1 MTREERLKVVSL
13 AYDAAIRRLD
23 DSPEL
28 PTFRYD
34 CMCAIIGAAALLGRD
49 PVALARL
56 LADGRLAEYIDAAE
70 GTIPLPLDDPISV
83 DLRMDDVLGEAAEW
97 AERERD
103 RLSRTL
109 GGVLRTLSETAA
121 DLRFQARQGGWCE
134 TWRNTRSLYR
144 LGEDWRQRRGL
155 SDAVLRTPASGDK

>member
-1 MTREERLKVVSL
+1 MTREERLRAVSL

-28 PTFRYD
+28 PMVRYH
-34 CMCAIIGAAALLGRD
+34 CMCAIFGAAALLGRD

-56 LADGRLAEYIDAAE
+56 LADGRLAEYIEAAE
-70 GTIPLPLDDPISV
+70 GTIPLPLDDPTSV
-83 DLRMDDVLGEAAEW
+83 DLRMEEVLGEAAEW

-103 RLSRTL
+103 RLERSL
-109 GGVLRTLSETAA
+109 GGVLRTIRETAA
-121 DLRFQARQGGWCE
+121 DLRYQARQGGWRD
-134 TWRNTRSLYR
+134 TWSSARSVYL

-155 SDAVLRTPASGDK
+155 SDVAPRTPAAGDG